1 VITQTYRLIVL
12 LLCVGLLSACGF
24 HLRGSSQIAERFN
37 PINLQRDQLSDQQ
50 WRQLRSALINA
61 SATLTEAEDA
71 PRLRVS
77 INRLKDSKLTSSSS
91 ANVQLIQLGM
101 QLRFSVLDAQ
111 SNLLIEP
118 QELIQNRTVELDSD
132 NVLSQQD
139 SINTAQIE
147 LEKDLIRSMIYRLQ
161 K

>member
-1 VITQTYRLIVL
+1 MITQTYRLIVL

-24 HLRGSSQIAERFN
+24 HLRGSSQIAERVN

-77 INRLKDSKLTSSSS
+77 FNRLKDSKLTSSSS

-139 SINTAQIE
+139 SINTAQFE

>member
-1 VITQTYRLIVL
+1 M
-12 LLCVGLLSACGF
+12 LCVGLLSACGF

-37 PINLQRDQLSDQQ
+37 PINLQGDQLSDQQ

-101 QLRFSVLDAQ
+101 QLKFSVLDAQ